1 MWQNGPHN
9 VEDKHQNSQHSKGGN
24 LMGTHYIIDDCVACG
39 ACEPVC
45 PVSAISED
53 DPIYI
58 IDKETCTD
66 CGACDDVCPVD
77 AIKWEK
83 TAD

>member
-1 MWQNGPHN
+1 
-9 VEDKHQNSQHSKGGN
+9 
-24 LMGTHYIIDDCVACG
+24 MGTHYIIDDCVACG

-45 PVSAISED
+45 PVNAISED

>member
-1 MWQNGPHN
+1 
-9 VEDKHQNSQHSKGGN
+9 
-24 LMGTHYIIDDCVACG
+24 MGTHYIIDDCTTCG

-45 PVSAISED
+45 PVSAISEGV
-53 DPIYI
+53 PTYN

-77 AIKWEK
+77 AIKWEE
-83 TAD
+83 TAG

>member
-1 MWQNGPHN
+1 
-9 VEDKHQNSQHSKGGN
+9 V
-24 LMGTHYIIDDCVACG
+24 
-39 ACEPVC
+39 
-45 PVSAISED
+45 D

-58 IDKETCTD
+58 IDQATCTD

-77 AIKWEK
+77 AIEWEK

>member
-1 MWQNGPHN
+1 
-9 VEDKHQNSQHSKGGN
+9 
-24 LMGTHYIIDDCVACG
+24 MGTHYIIDECITCG

-45 PVSAISED
+45 PVSAISEG

-77 AIKWEK
+77 AIKWEE
-83 TAD
+83 TSG